1 MNIRKIAAAASFAAG
16 AALAFAPLASAD
28 NTADLTTLFDSEVSS
43 LNSIF
48 TSDASLADVYHGDIT
63 TGGAGFVDTALLSD
77 APNSGTPT
85 AFDFLLYGI
94 DPIGQASSDP
104 NAADVYNGAVAKFDD
119 AVNVELYALEN
130 GGNLLP
136 QTDWASDLFGGST
149 TTVTEALGSGSV
161 STAVGDLLTD
171 SYNDI
176 VGFFT
181 SSALD

>member
-28 NTADLTTLFDSEVSS
+28 NTADLTTLFDSEASS

-63 TGGAGFVDTALLSD
+63 TGGAGFVDPALLSD

-85 AFDFLLYGI
+85 AFDFLLYGV
-94 DPIGQASSDP
+94 DPIGQASSLP
-104 NAADVYNGAVAKFDD
+104 NAADVYNGALAKFDD

-136 QTDWASDLFGGST
+136 QGDWATDLFGGST
-149 TTVTEALGSGSV
+149 STVIDAFSTDTVGGAV
-161 STAVGDLLTD
+161 SALLTD

>member
-1 MNIRKIAAAASFAAG
+1 MNIRKIAATASRAAG

-28 NTADLTTLFDSEVSS
+28 NTADLTALFDSEASS

-48 TSDASLADVYHGDIT
+48 TTDASLADVYHGDIT
-63 TGGAGFVDTALLSD
+63 TGGPGFVDTALLSD

-94 DPIGQASSDP
+94 DPIGQASSNPD
-104 NAADVYNGAVAKFDD
+104 AADVYNGALAKFDD

-130 GGNLLP
+130 GGALLP
-136 QTDWASDLFGGST
+136 QADWSSELFGGTT
-149 TTVTEALGSGSV
+149 TTVIDAFNSDTVSGTV
-161 STAVGDLLTD
+161 SALLTD
-171 SYNDI
+171 SYNDL

>member
-1 MNIRKIAAAASFAAG
+1 M
-16 AALAFAPLASAD
+16 
-28 NTADLTTLFDSEVSS
+28 
-43 LNSIF
+43 
-48 TSDASLADVYHGDIT
+48 
-63 TGGAGFVDTALLSD
+63 GAGFVDTALLSD

-94 DPIGQASSDP
+94 DPIGRASSLP
-104 NAADVYNGAVAKFDD
+104 NAADVYDGALAKFDD

-130 GGNLLP
+130 GGALLP
-136 QTDWASDLFGGST
+136 QADWSSKLFGGTT
-149 TTVTEALGSGSV
+149 TTVIDAFNSDAV
-161 STAVGDLLTD
+161 SALLTD